1 MNHTPLINSKRAMIL
16 AALAAAC
23 PIAQA
28 STAGYI
34 STSSAAGT
42 SQVGPTAVYS
52 GDAQDSINARE
63 AARRKA
69 KTNEAMELLQQGRT
83 CYAQKQYIQAL
94 EKYEAAWKVVPKAP
108 ATQKLQEFLVQSIGD
123 ASIATAME
131 YSRVGRYDEAEQ
143 LLLDVLE
150 RDPNNKRARHELGIL
165 RDPVRNNP
173 ALTPEHVK
181 NVDEVA
187 RLLTLAYGHL
197 DLGNYDAAYNEFNR
211 VIKIDP
217 YNSAARRGQEAI
229 SKRRMKYYQAAYDSF
244 RAKALSQVD
253 ALWEEQLPQVI
264 PSMQASASEAVVTSE
279 GILRNRENLVNLK
292 FDQILWEGITVE
304 DALDYLRKK
313 AADSGMPMNFIFE
326 RAQQQVAAPAA
337 ADEEEED
344 DEEGEE
350 EEDDEDGDE
359 EEDSGAS
366 APVPVVQNTST
377 DVIDKLDLRDVTAAD
392 ILRYICS
399 KTGCEFRVE
408 DKAVVVFQN
417 GAGSGNLV
425 RRQWIVRPSFFH
437 QGGAD
442 EEAADDEDGDF
453 VSSRRS
459 NKIDAKAVLIEMG
472 VNFPR
477 NATAKYAPGIQTLTV
492 VNTEEELESVEE
504 AINQFRQ
511 TMPRMVKVSAKFVEI
526 SQTNEEELSFD
537 WVVNPFGIGGIA
549 GRGQTFIG
557 GVGAASSEPIRYWD
571 DFVNQGTGGLNA
583 LNNPAWPIGNPIS
596 VERQSQT
603 IQNVL
608 GNGLASGGLRSGS
621 GAITTGALDNLIR
634 SGSAGAATSSTVAP
648 GIMSMSGIYDR
659 GSYQMIMRGL
669 SQKKGVDVMSA
680 PSLVISGLDE
690 MAFTPEPDPLSN
702 YRDTEEGCA
711 KIEVIRRFVYPT
723 EYEPPQ
729 APEINGGGN
738 GDTTIMPV
746 AVPSNPSAWGV
757 EEVGVMLRFRIES
770 LNEGEG
776 DVVRFNRF
784 EIRVVDFEGF
794 VNYGSPILSALVD
807 RNDDDN
813 NNNQNA
819 AVKEENWITRDLK
832 FSDDN
837 PISSFYDWSQEK
849 KDEFLSLLSGVT
861 GGNLAQDRRVQQ
873 VVLTENRID
882 MPIFSRRYI
891 NSNPCVYDGH
901 TIAIGG
907 MIQDEVQKVEDKI
920 PVLGDLPFVGRLF
933 RSEAESHVRKNLMVF
948 VTADIIDPFGK
959 PLRERDAGTTTAPA
973 GNSVPGLFPDDA
985 LVNP

>member
-1 MNHTPLINSKRAMIL
+1 MNHTPLMNSKRAMIL

-23 PIAQA
+23 PIAQG

-34 STSSAAGT
+34 TTSSAAGT

-108 ATQKLQEFLVQSIGD
+108 ATQKLQEFLVESIGD

-150 RDPNNKRARHELGIL
+150 RDPNNKRARNELSLL

-187 RLLTLAYGHL
+187 RLLTLAYGHI

-217 YNSAARRGQEAI
+217 YNMAARRGQEAI

-253 ALWEEQLPQVI
+253 ALWEEQLPQVL
-264 PSMQASASEAVVTSE
+264 PSMQSSASEAVVTSE

-292 FDQILWEGITVE
+292 FDHVQWEGATIDE
-304 DALDYLRKK
+304 ILDYLRSK
-313 AADSGMPMNFIFE
+313 AADNGMPMNFIFE
-326 RAQQQVAAPAA
+326 RAQQQQAAPMAA
-337 ADEEEED
+337 DEDEEEGEEDEEEED
-344 DEEGEE
+344 EEDSEE
-350 EEDDEDGDE
+350 EEDD
-359 EEDSGAS
+359 SAS
-366 APVPVVQNTST
+366 AAPMPVVQNNST
-377 DVIDKLDLRDVTAAD
+377 DVIDKLELRDVTAAD

-425 RRQWIVRPSFFH
+425 RRQWTVRPSFFQ

-549 GRGQTFIG
+549 GRGQTFVG

-571 DFVNQGTGGLNA
+571 DFVNRATGGLNA
-583 LNNPAWPIGNPIS
+583 ADNPAWPIGNPIS

-603 IQNVL
+603 VQNVL

-807 RNDDDN
+807 RADDDDDN
-813 NNNQNA
+813 NDEI
-819 AVKEENWITRDLK
+819 KEESWITRDLK
-832 FSDDN
+832 FSDDD
-837 PISSFYDWSQEK
+837 PITSFYDWTQDK
-849 KDEFLSLLSGVT
+849 KDEFLSLLSGIT
-861 GGNLAQDRRVQQ
+861 GGNLTGDRRVQQ

-959 PLRERDAGTTTAPA
+959 PLRERDSGTTTAPA
-973 GNSVPGLFPDDA
+973 AGTVPGLFPDDA
-985 LVNP
+985 LVTP

>member
-1 MNHTPLINSKRAMIL
+1 MNHTPLMNSKRAMIL

-23 PIAQA
+23 PIAQG

-34 STSSAAGT
+34 TTSSAAGT

-108 ATQKLQEFLVQSIGD
+108 ATQKLQEFLVESIGD

-150 RDPNNKRARHELGIL
+150 RDPNNKRARNELSLL

-187 RLLTLAYGHL
+187 RLLTLAYGHI

-217 YNSAARRGQEAI
+217 YNMAARRGQEAI

-253 ALWEEQLPQVI
+253 ALWEEQLPQVL
-264 PSMQASASEAVVTSE
+264 PSMQSSASEAVVTSE

-292 FDQILWEGITVE
+292 FDHVQWEGATIDE
-304 DALDYLRKK
+304 ILDYLRSK
-313 AADSGMPMNFIFE
+313 AADNGMPMNFIFE
-326 RAQQQVAAPAA
+326 RAQQQQAAPMAA
-337 ADEEEED
+337 DEDEEEGEEDEEEED
-344 DEEGEE
+344 SEE
-350 EEDDEDGDE
+350 EEDD
-359 EEDSGAS
+359 SAS
-366 APVPVVQNTST
+366 AAPMPVVQNNST
-377 DVIDKLDLRDVTAAD
+377 DVIDKLELRDVTAAD

-425 RRQWIVRPSFFH
+425 RRQWTVRPSFFQ

-549 GRGQTFIG
+549 GRGQTYVG
-557 GVGAASSEPIRYWD
+557 GVGAASSEPMRFWD
-571 DFVNQGTGGLNA
+571 DFVNQATGGLNA
-583 LNNPAWPIGNPIS
+583 ANNAAWPIGKPIS

-621 GAITTGALDNLIR
+621 GAITTGALENLIR
-634 SGSAGAATSSTVAP
+634 SGSAGAATTTTVAP

-659 GSYQMIMRGL
+659 GSYQAIMRGL

-729 APEINGGGN
+729 PPDINPGGGDN
-738 GDTTIMPV
+738 NTTVMPV
-746 AVPSNPSAWGV
+746 AIPATPSAWGV

-776 DVVRFNRF
+776 DVIRFNRF

-794 VNYGSPILSALVD
+794 VNYGSPILSALVGGAGD
-807 RNDDDN
+807 QELDPEDN
-813 NNNQNA
+813 NWLF
-819 AVKEENWITRDLK
+819 ENL
-832 FSDDN
+832 SLDD
-837 PISSFYDWSQEK
+837 FMTWADEK
-849 KDEFLSLLSGVT
+849 KDTFFSLLGVGSSG
-861 GGNLAQDRRVQQ
+861 GDRPVQQ

-959 PLRERDAGTTTAPA
+959 PLRERDSGTTSAPAAGT
-973 GNSVPGLFPDDA
+973 VPGLFPDDA
-985 LVNP
+985 LVTP